1 MESSRSLTSAS
12 DRAVNKYLDWWR
24 DLLEPMRFRRMGS
37 GPVNFA
43 AEGKGL
49 SFPSVSVI
57 YKKPSSRSLRADSVR
72 HTCHH
77 TCECWCFFNILTFG
91 RIREEDP
98 LQVPGL

>member
-1 MESSRSLTSAS
+1 MESSRSLTSATG
-12 DRAVNKYLDWWR
+12 RAVNKYLDWWR

-72 HTCHH
+72 HTHP
-77 TCECWCFFNILTFG
+77 TPVSVGVTFVLIFG

-98 LQVPGL
+98 LQVPGP